1 MAGQPQNPVGKLPV
15 ECPRCGFTQA
25 ESVFAKSTICRKCSL
40 HIDLEKLRQPDPPET
55 KASSIFD
62 KFSKLLSKETVRR
75 IRCFQCDH
83 AQTVSSSATSSICP
97 ACSSY
102 IDLRDFKIVNSF
114 NRSIQTQGSVVV
126 TSKGDLSSPKV
137 ACGSALIEGKL
148 RGNLLC
154 SGTTQFKF
162 KGKIHGAIDAQH
174 LEILK
179 GSDVEFIR
187 PLKVKDADISGKI
200 SARIMAAGVV
210 RISKTGCLEGTVYAK
225 SITVDKG
232 GVFQGELIIGKREM
246 AQGELLSDPESQAA
260 QAPLQS
266 SFTPGLAT

>member
-40 HIDLEKLRQPDPPET
+40 HIDLEKLRQPDPPEA
-55 KASSIFD
+55 KAGSIFD
-62 KFSKLLSKETVRR
+62 KFSKLLSRETTRR

-126 TSKGDLSSPKV
+126 TSKGDLISPKI
-137 ACGSALIEGKL
+137 ACGSAVIEGRL

-154 SGTTQFKF
+154 SGTTQIKF
-162 KGKIHGAIDAQH
+162 KGKIHGAIDSQH
-174 LEILK
+174 LQVQK

-187 PLKVKDADISGKI
+187 PLKVKDVDICGKV
-200 SARIMAAGVV
+200 SARIMAGGVV

-246 AQGELLSDPESQAA
+246 EQAELLSDSESQSSSDPRQSPLALGAA
-260 QAPLQS
+260 
-266 SFTPGLAT
+266 T